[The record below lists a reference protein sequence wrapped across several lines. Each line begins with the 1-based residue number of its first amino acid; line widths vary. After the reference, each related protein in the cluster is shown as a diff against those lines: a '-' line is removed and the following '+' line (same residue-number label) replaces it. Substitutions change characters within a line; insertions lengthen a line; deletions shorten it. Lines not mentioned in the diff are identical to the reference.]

1 MLDFE
6 SRFRQKNSLFLPE
19 VWMKLDHVKNV
30 NQNTC
35 IGVGPWWQ
43 RGIIFYF
50 NLNQILVKREH
61 NNSFL

>member
-6 SRFRQKNSLFLPE
+6 SYFRQIISLFLPD
-19 VWMKLDHVKNV
+19 VWMKLDHAKNV
-30 NQNTC
+30 NQNMC

-43 RGIIFYF
+43 REIIFCSD
-50 NLNQILVKREH
+50 LNQISIKRER

>member
-6 SRFRQKNSLFLPE
+6 SRFRQKISLFLPE
-19 VWMKLDHVKNV
+19 VWMKLDHAKNM

-43 RGIIFYF
+43 RGIIFCSDM
-50 NLNQILVKREH
+50 NRISIKRER
-61 NNSFL
+61 NNFFL